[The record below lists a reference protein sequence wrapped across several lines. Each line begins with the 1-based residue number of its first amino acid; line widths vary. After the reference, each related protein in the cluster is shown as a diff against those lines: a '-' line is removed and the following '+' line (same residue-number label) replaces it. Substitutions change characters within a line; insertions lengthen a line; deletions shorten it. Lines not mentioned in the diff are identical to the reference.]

1 VKPTAAEEASVSYLL
16 IAARAYSGSTLLAAL
31 LGAHP
36 QIATV
41 SEVSGSRREGRMD
54 TFRCSCGERMVDCP
68 FWQAMQARMR
78 NRGYPDFRLGNFEL
92 NFSRGRGW
100 FERLRTGSLR
110 WSLLEGFRDR
120 AFAIWPGHTASM
132 RQIGR
137 RNKDFA
143 ESVLEETG
151 ARVFVDTSKERMR
164 IRYLRRFMPME
175 LRVIHLVRDVRGVVD
190 SIGRHAGHPIDV
202 GAAARDWTSTN
213 RTLMRHTEDL
223 PPDKGLVLRYE
234 DLCADPAGTLD
245 AIHTF
250 CGVSR
255 LASGPSSG
263 HGQHLLGNE
272 RRLETDWTR
281 INLDERWRS
290 RLSNEEL
297 ARIAETAGAIARRL
311 YPELDG
317 DGAPTSQR

>member
-1 VKPTAAEEASVSYLL
+1 MKTTAAEEPEVSYLL

-41 SEVSGSRREGRMD
+41 SEVSGSRRESRID
-54 TFRCSCGERMVDCP
+54 TFLCSCGERMTDCL
-68 FWQAMQARMR
+68 FWQAVHAGMR
-78 NRGYPDFRLGNFEL
+78 NRGYRDFKLANFEL
-92 NFSRGRGW
+92 NFSPGRGL

-110 WSLLEGFRDR
+110 WSLLEDVRDR
-120 AFAIWPGHTASM
+120 AFALWPGHIATM
-132 RQIGR
+132 RHIGR

-143 ESVLEETG
+143 ETILEQTG

-213 RTLMRHTEDL
+213 RTLMRHMEDL
-223 PPDKGLVLRYE
+223 PPHKRLILRYE
-234 DLCADPAGTLD
+234 DLCADPAGTLE

-255 LASGPSSG
+255 LASGSG
-263 HGQHLLGNE
+263 SGGTQHLLGNE

-281 INLDERWRS
+281 IKLDERWRS

-297 ARIAETAGAIARRL
+297 ARIAETASAITRRL

-317 DGAPTSQR
+317 NRARTSQQ